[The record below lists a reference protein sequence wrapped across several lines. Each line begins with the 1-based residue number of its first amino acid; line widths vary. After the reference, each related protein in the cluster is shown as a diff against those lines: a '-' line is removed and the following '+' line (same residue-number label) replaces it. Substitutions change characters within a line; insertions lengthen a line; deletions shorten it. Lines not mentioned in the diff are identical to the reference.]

1 MPRQAKTRSLT
12 TAFHKN
18 TKPNQTYMSKC
29 KDNMSKCRDIPYAC
43 TGREQYGYIRQAM
56 QTFRKSQ
63 DNSGKANNEVGLSV
77 PYSDEQNNNI

>member
-18 TKPNQTYMSKC
+18 SKPNQTYMSKC
-29 KDNMSKCRDIPYAC
+29 KDMPYAC